1 MAYIQI
7 QWTCESLEEAKEI
20 SKKLVKKK
28 WVACANILP
37 YVDSFYMWDGKLKED
52 KEVKV
57 FFKTR
62 DNFFARVRDYIIEHS
77 SYEIPEVSKIPIT
90 EANPDY
96 INWLVESLEESEI

>member
-7 QWTCESLEEAKEI
+7 QWTCQNQEEAKKIAKE
-20 SKKLVKKK
+20 LVKRK

-37 YVDSFYMWDGKLKED
+37 FVDSFYLWEGKLKED
-52 KEVKV
+52 REVKV

-62 DNFFARVRDYIIEHS
+62 DDYFARVRDYIIEHA
-77 SYEIPEVSKIPIT
+77 SYDVPEISKIPIT

-96 INWLVESLEESEI
+96 IAWLVDALIEEE